1 VFPLPFSRLEFK
13 VKDLRFR
20 VSKDN
25 LFLISCIWG
34 GGGGGLIYGRYLVFV
49 IIFIVPVK
57 YIVNEKKYKHT
68 VYNT

>member
-1 VFPLPFSRLEFK
+1 M
-13 VKDLRFR
+13 
-20 VSKDN
+20 
-25 LFLISCIWG
+25 G
-34 GGGGGLIYGRYLVFV
+34 GGGGGAYIRTIFGVS